1 MRKQKNV
8 IYNQEENQ
16 SIETNLEMEDMKWQ
30 TETLKQLF

>member
-1 MRKQKNV
+1 MKKQKNV